1 MRLRDE
7 TLPAGRLLAYYE
19 SRDRSQNRSLLFLV
33 AGAADIEP
41 LTRIE
46 QACRTAIADLDL
58 KGFEW
63 HAVPDQGLLTSID
76 PNLAPSRVVRLEM
89 AEMAGIPPAE
99 LDELLRP
106 VLSRIALGDTELFPS
121 AGGAVGAPA
130 EGIHLLGRE
139 REIAELARLVDGGKS
154 VLLVAPR
161 RSGKTSV
168 LRCLEKELAVQYRTA
183 YLDLERFSS
192 PEEVASRLWVLAS
205 GERIRVAQQR
215 AAVDWQALFSES
227 LLHLGGGGLTR
238 PLLLLL
244 DELVL
249 FLQSLTAP
257 EGKKVDRRRLVLG
270 FLRELSSLCLDAAAR
285 VVVAGSIEIE
295 DYLKDTLGI
304 KSGELPPLLGS
315 LVHFPL
321 PPPTFKSTRLEM
333 RRVLLGTGLVVE
345 LEEFDWLVKNA
356 DLASPYPALRFLDQL
371 ASRVRSSEISG
382 SQALESELDSFL
394 ATTEAFADFVHRLQL
409 KSRELPGAKGAM
421 EEALDRLAET
431 SEEVGLALDTF
442 REPLSRSRPGEA
454 DALVGWLIENFPIRH
469 EGDHVRFASRLF
481 RRWWLRQV
489 AAPDGQEATR

>member
-41 LTRIE
+41 LTHIE
-46 QACRTAIADLDL
+46 EACPIAIADLDL

-76 PNLAPSRVVRLEM
+76 PNLAPSRVVRLEV

-168 LRCLEKELAVQYRTA
+168 LRWLAKELAVQYRTA
-183 YLDLERFSS
+183 SLELERFSS

-215 AAVDWQALFSES
+215 AAVDWQALFSEA
-227 LLHLGGGGLTR
+227 LL
-238 PLLLLL
+238 
-244 DELVL
+244 
-249 FLQSLTAP
+249 
-257 EGKKVDRRRLVLG
+257 
-270 FLRELSSLCLDAAAR
+270 
-285 VVVAGSIEIE
+285 
-295 DYLKDTLGI
+295 
-304 KSGELPPLLGS
+304 
-315 LVHFPL
+315 
-321 PPPTFKSTRLEM
+321 
-333 RRVLLGTGLVVE
+333 
-345 LEEFDWLVKNA
+345 
-356 DLASPYPALRFLDQL
+356 
-371 ASRVRSSEISG
+371 
-382 SQALESELDSFL
+382 
-394 ATTEAFADFVHRLQL
+394 
-409 KSRELPGAKGAM
+409 
-421 EEALDRLAET
+421 
-431 SEEVGLALDTF
+431 
-442 REPLSRSRPGEA
+442 
-454 DALVGWLIENFPIRH
+454 
-469 EGDHVRFASRLF
+469 
-481 RRWWLRQV
+481 
-489 AAPDGQEATR
+489 